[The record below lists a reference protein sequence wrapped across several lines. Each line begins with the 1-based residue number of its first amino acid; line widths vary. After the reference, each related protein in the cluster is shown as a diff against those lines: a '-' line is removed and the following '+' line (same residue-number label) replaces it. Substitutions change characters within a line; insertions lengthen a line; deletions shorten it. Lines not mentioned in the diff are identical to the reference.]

1 MDGGCF
7 SKGMVLLPEVSY
19 LPLEPREEA
28 EAGVE
33 GAEGGRGRPDGCVQM
48 ADFSAPDLSLV
59 PALSP

>member
-1 MDGGCF
+1 
-7 SKGMVLLPEVSY
+7 MVLLPEVSH